1 MPQKERISVNVD
13 RSERERLEQLAREN
27 DVSLAWIT
35 RRALKTFLATPE
47 PLGAARLRAT
57 ATGAKDE
64 PGVPTLGWREWVA
77 LPEIG
82 VPALKVKVDTG
93 ARTSALNA
101 RAIEPFDRDGRNWV
115 RFTLRPDRRRACEID
130 CAAPVTDVRVVKDSG
145 GHAEERYVIETPV
158 RLGVDADTW
167 LVEITL
173 ANRSGMQYAMLLGRT
188 AVRRRFAVDPARSF
202 VAGVPAAAD
211 QPTRS
216 AGP

>member
-13 RSERERLEQLAREN
+13 RSEREQLERLAHDN

-35 RRALKTFLATPE
+35 RRALKAFLAAPSLLGGTRPAE
-47 PLGAARLRAT
+47 SANGAAGDMRT
-57 ATGAKDE
+57 T
-64 PGVPTLGWREWVA
+64 TLGWREWVA

-101 RAIEPFDRDGRNWV
+101 QAIEPFERDGRNWV
-115 RFTLRPDRRRACEID
+115 RFTLRPDRRRAGEID
-130 CAAPVTDVRVVKDSG
+130 CAAPVTDMRVVKDSG

-158 RLGVDADTW
+158 RLGAGAHTW
-167 LVEITL
+167 LIEITL

-188 AVRRRFAVDPARSF
+188 AVRRRFSVDPARSF
-202 VAGVPAAAD
+202 VAGVPAAAA
-211 QPTRS
+211 QPAWRS
-216 AGP
+216 GP